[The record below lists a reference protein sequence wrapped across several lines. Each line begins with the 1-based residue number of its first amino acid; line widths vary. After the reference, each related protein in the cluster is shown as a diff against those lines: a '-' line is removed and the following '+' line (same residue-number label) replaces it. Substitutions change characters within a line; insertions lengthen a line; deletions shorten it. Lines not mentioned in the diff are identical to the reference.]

1 MSTAYVQDLVSSI
14 STHLAGVGVTTS
26 SVVWAGP
33 VVMEV
38 VSLGVSPGSVAL
50 SASVDPTVI
59 GVENGVPSSE
69 MVAPLGG
76 VLLGGVSLGGVPL
89 GGVSLRGV
97 PLGDGPTVDVSS
109 CTSARTF
116 IQTCTHTQHHN
127 RLSHS
132 HHY

>member
-1 MSTAYVQDLVSSI
+1 M
-14 STHLAGVGVTTS
+14 TTS
-26 SVVWAGP
+26 SVGWAGP
-33 VVMEV
+33 VVVEV
-38 VSLGVSPGSVAL
+38 VSLGVSPGSVVL

-76 VLLGGVSLGGVPL
+76 VLLGGVSLRGVPLGGVPL
-89 GGVSLRGV
+89 GGVPLGGV